1 MYDGLEHRPASWK
14 VYLRKYL
21 AFITR
26 ATKES
31 SYINKT
37 PPLLSQN
44 GSVKTHQIP
53 ETKPT
58 KLFGMAHATRPH
70 SLNRTWSES
79 AIVVMIYVGWASSI
93 LWTNKKLNTLNLY
106 DANDSTSV
114 QFLLLLFS
122 PCQTTTLDDH
132 PLVKWYII
140 SYYCHLFPLSSRLY
154 WPVLSWLFNKYSQK
168 IKI

>member
-44 GSVKTHQIP
+44 GLVKTHQIT

-58 KLFGMAHATRPH
+58 KLVGMAQATRPH
-70 SLNRTWSES
+70 SLNRPLMIRWSPLKFYKPLNCLDYRPTLNKVLSTRTVNVFTPS
-79 AIVVMIYVGWASSI
+79 AAECPLLVICDIQIVSLIVVRVE
-93 LWTNKKLNTLNLY
+93 KKKKIDCSCKLTWWRFPVPNNLV
-106 DANDSTSV
+106 S
-114 QFLLLLFS
+114 F
-122 PCQTTTLDDH
+122 TTH
-132 PLVKWYII
+132 
-140 SYYCHLFPLSSRLY
+140 C
-154 WPVLSWLFNKYSQK
+154 VL
-168 IKI
+168 IT